1 MYRDNVDSPMT
12 TGVLQKAHANIDL
25 LMTTGVYVTDSSRL
39 LTQSKSETTITRSV
53 NGKFNCITITARFLS
68 SLHRGE

>member
-1 MYRDNVDSPMT
+1 MYNVDSPMT
-12 TGVLQKAHANIDL
+12 TDMLQKAHANVDL

-53 NGKFNCITITARFLS
+53 HGKFNCINV
-68 SLHRGE
+68 